1 MEGIIT
7 FIVIIIIFNLLNRF
21 LGAAK
26 RTQQASTR
34 RRRPYAAEQS
44 RPARSAGRT
53 VEEPA
58 FFRSIGR
65 RDRRDAPTGYEEEEA
80 EQEWEEEEP
89 EAAVGPVITRKV
101 KKSSAQ
107 APAPNGLR
115 KILQDKDSLVA
126 AFIFHEAISGPPAS
140 RGKRKSLFTRLR

>member
-26 RTQQASTR
+26 RTKQAPT

-65 RDRRDAPTGYEEEEA
+65 RDRRDDPTGFEEEEA

-89 EAAVGPVITRKV
+89 EAAAPVVTRKV
-101 KKSSAQ
+101 KKSPAQ
-107 APAPNGLR
+107 APASNGLR